1 MSYECKRCFHKFNQ
15 KSDIVRHLNK
25 IKICIRTPE
34 SYKYNENELIKL
46 SLINMNSK
54 NNKYLCMKCN
64 KCYTTEKYLNIHSCK
79 VLKILE
85 NNDETKSDN
94 TNLYVINN
102 NSNNTNNTNNITN
115 NITNNNININFNLN
129 FEHPVPFDEDWNL
142 TDIDSSKK
150 TELILSQLMYTQ
162 LLKEILNNDKNLNI
176 IYEQNTDTGIVY
188 KNDNEKYVNMNFNDI
203 IENTMNKLKNYLL
216 NFVNDSV
223 KNNGLK
229 QILEQIPEIIQNKH
243 NNFINKDDVKN
254 HVKHYMGIIF
264 TSKKEDSIKILN
276 NLKNTENENINQN
289 IIKIDINEN
298 KENQCQDI
306 FM

>member
-1 MSYECKRCFHKFNQ
+1 MSYQCKRCFYKFNQ

-25 IKICIRTPE
+25 TKICIRTPE
-34 SYKYNENELIKL
+34 SYKYDENELIKL

-54 NNKYLCMKCN
+54 NNKYLCIKCN

-79 VLKILE
+79 VLKINE
-85 NNDETKSDN
+85 NNDKNNNETESDN
-94 TNLYVINN
+94 NNSYVTNN
-102 NSNNTNNTNNITN
+102 NSNNTNNNNITN
-115 NITNNNININFNLN
+115 NITNNNNININFNLN
-129 FEHPVPFDEDWNL
+129 FTPPVPFDGDWNL
-142 TDIDSSKK
+142 TDIDHSKK
-150 TELILSQLMYTQ
+150 TELLLSQLMYTQ

-188 KNDNEKYVNMNFNDI
+188 KNDDEKYVNMDFNDI

-216 NFVNDSV
+216 NFVNDSI
-223 KNNGLK
+223 KNNGLQ
-229 QILEQIPEIIQNKH
+229 QILEQIPKIIQDKH
-243 NNFINKDDVKN
+243 NNFINKDDIKN

-276 NLKNTENENINQN
+276 NLENENI
-289 IIKIDINEN
+289 IKINEINKNVVEN
-298 KENQCQDI
+298 I